1 MPVVD
6 VDGLTFTYASGTS
19 PAVRDL
25 SFRIDR
31 GEIFGFLGPSGA
43 GKSTTQKVLIGL
55 LRGYRGAVSVL
66 GRDLAAWGGDYY
78 EEIGVSFELPN
89 HYLRLTG
96 LENLGYFRALYRG
109 ETRRPEAL
117 LEMVGLADDGRRLV
131 AEYSKGMK
139 TRLGVARALLN
150 DPQLIFLDE
159 PTVGLDPASG
169 RGVRHLVRELKQAG
183 RTVFLTTH
191 DMTVADELCDRVA
204 FIVDGEIRLVD
215 SPRDLKLAHGARTV
229 AVEYDL
235 RGEPGRRSS
244 RSTASAT
251 TPGSWP
257 CCAKRRSAR
266 CTPRKPRSRTS
277 SCASPATPC
286 SEPMHRLAAT
296 VRLDLRLQWRNG
308 FYYVVAFVLACW
320 FVLLTR
326 LPAIDWGYVLPAV
339 VFGNLVMVNF
349 YFIAGLVLLEK
360 GEGTLEAQVVTPLA
374 DWEYL
379 ASKTATLTALSLVEQ
394 VVIVWSA
401 HGGGFAVGPLV
412 AGIVLAAVLY
422 TLVGFLLIA
431 RYRSINEYMFP
442 SILFTAVLSL
452 PMLHY
457 FGLWD
462 TWLLLSPSLHGAPRA
477 AGGGLPAA
485 SVVAMGLR
493 RALCRRL
500 RRAARRT
507 WVHRRGREGA
517 AARSRPGGRSTG
529 SSSRARE
536 GADADGG
543 RCGPGPRPHRRQEHR
558 ARACCA
564 GWWGRPSRTRSPSGG
579 GSPSSAPGSTSATG
593 STSRR
598 TIRCSRAS
606 SCSSPRP

>member
-55 LRGYRGAVSVL
+55 LRGYGGAVSVL

-117 LEMVGLADDGRRLV
+117 LEMVGLAGDGERLV

-159 PTVGLDPASG
+159 PTAGLDPASG
-169 RGVRHLVRELKQAG
+169 RGVRRLVRELKQAG

-235 RGEPGRRSS
+235 GGSPGRREFPLDGLGDDAGFLTLL
-244 RSTASAT
+244 R
-251 TPGSWP
+251 
-257 CCAKRRSAR
+257 
-266 CTPRKPRSRTS
+266 
-277 SCASPATPC
+277 
-286 SEPMHRLAAT
+286 EAT
-296 VRLDLRLQWRNG
+296 VRTLHTQE
-308 FYYVVAFVLACW
+308 A
-320 FVLLTR
+320 
-326 LPAIDWGYVLPAV
+326 
-339 VFGNLVMVNF
+339 
-349 YFIAGLVLLEK
+349 
-360 GEGTLEAQVVTPLA
+360 TLEDVFLRVTGH
-374 DWEYL
+374 
-379 ASKTATLTALSLVEQ
+379 SLQ
-394 VVIVWSA
+394 
-401 HGGGFAVGPLV
+401 
-412 AGIVLAAVLY
+412 
-422 TLVGFLLIA
+422 
-431 RYRSINEYMFP
+431 
-442 SILFTAVLSL
+442 
-452 PMLHY
+452 
-457 FGLWD
+457 
-462 TWLLLSPSLHGAPRA
+462 
-477 AGGGLPAA
+477 
-485 SVVAMGLR
+485 
-493 RALCRRL
+493 
-500 RRAARRT
+500 
-507 WVHRRGREGA
+507 
-517 AARSRPGGRSTG
+517 
-529 SSSRARE
+529 
-536 GADADGG
+536 
-543 RCGPGPRPHRRQEHR
+543 
-558 ARACCA
+558 
-564 GWWGRPSRTRSPSGG
+564 
-579 GSPSSAPGSTSATG
+579 
-593 STSRR
+593 
-598 TIRCSRAS
+598 
-606 SCSSPRP
+606 